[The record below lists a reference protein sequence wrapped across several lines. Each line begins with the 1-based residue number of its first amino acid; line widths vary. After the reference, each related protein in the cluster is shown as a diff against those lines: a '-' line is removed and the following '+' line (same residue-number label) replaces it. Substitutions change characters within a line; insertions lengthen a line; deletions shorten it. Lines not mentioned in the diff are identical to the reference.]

1 MTENTSNK
9 DTTIVKCYCSSCDT
23 ITKHQSL
30 FSIKEQSDIDDYWWN
45 CTYHIVKCLGCDKIS
60 FYSVTNEE
68 SSIGYDD
75 EGNEVIIPEEIT
87 YPVQSGRVKALS
99 SWYIPGE
106 IEGIYREAISA
117 MNGKNLRLA
126 AAGFRAVI
134 EAICLHES
142 VSGKTLEQKINALRK
157 QGIITQQDRDRLHA
171 IRFMGN
177 DSIHEMK
184 RPEKS
189 QLIIVLDIVNVM
201 LNNLYILEAE
211 FKDSLERPIKT
222 FKEFLKLLDE
232 GIETR
237 SIGQTDILKNLL
249 PPSRRLIKE
258 DVPRFE
264 VELITAITNGDYTK
278 LSLCP
283 SPTAGR
289 HQQYKIE
296 SKP

>member
-1 MTENTSNK
+1 MT
-9 DTTIVKCYCSSCDT
+9 DTLTNNDISIVKCYCSSCDT
-23 ITKHQSL
+23 VTKHQSL
-30 FSIKEQSDIDDYWWN
+30 FSVKEQSDIDDYWWN

-184 RPEKS
+184 RPEYS
-189 QLIIVLDIVNVM
+189 QLCIVLEIINVM
-201 LNNLYILEAE
+201 INNLYILEAQ
-211 FKDSLERPIKT
+211 FKDSLECPITT
-222 FKEFLKLLDE
+222 FIEFLKLLDE
-232 GIETR
+232 GLSVR
-237 SIGQTDILKNLL
+237 QIGDTDVLKNLL

-258 DVPRFE
+258 DMQKFE
-264 VELITAITNGDYTK
+264 SELLTAIDNGSYDK
-278 LSLCP
+278 LSQCP
-283 SPTAGR
+283 PPVAGR

-296 SKP
+296 KL